1 MEYKI
6 IVFGLTPI
14 IIFLVCWI
22 FCLLNRLEMLNI
34 LLEAE
39 KKENSVLIKYI
50 MDNEEDK

>member
-1 MEYKI
+1 MEDKI
-6 IVFGLTPI
+6 MILLLAPI

-22 FCLLNRLEMLNI
+22 FFLLKRLEYIYN

-39 KKENSVLIKYI
+39 KRENSVLIKYI

>member
-1 MEYKI
+1 MGDNI
-6 IVFGLTPI
+6 IILLLAPI

-22 FCLLNRLEMLNI
+22 FFLLKRLDYIYN

-39 KKENSVLIKYI
+39 KRENSVLIKYI